1 MKKILFV
8 LMSLVMSMAVFA
20 KDSKFYCLYFGEELA
35 NNGYVKSTYNID
47 EYNNILTIK
56 LIGDW
61 ETISAGEND
70 IHTFPK
76 LTLDRLLVSWPK
88 RDIVSG
94 WFQRDG
100 HLIKQIR
107 IERNM
112 IEFDIPINHDIVY
125 IHEYIDKY
133 SPKTKSLKS
142 HNRSK
147 RTNKRK

>member
-1 MKKILFV
+1 MKKFLFV
-8 LMSLVMSMAVFA
+8 LLSSVLSISCFA
-20 KDSKFYCLYFGEELA
+20 QDSKFYCLYFGEELA
-35 NNGYVKSTYNID
+35 NNGYIKSTYNVD
-47 EYNNILTIK
+47 EDNNILTIK

-61 ETISAGEND
+61 EAISAGKND

-76 LTLDRLLVSWPK
+76 LTLDRLLISWPK
-88 RDIVSG
+88 QDIVSG

-107 IERNM
+107 LERNM

-133 SPKTKSLKS
+133 PPAKKSVTTKKA
-142 HNRSK
+142 K
-147 RTNKRK
+147 RNNHKRK